1 MLKRALQTI
10 SNLLQTPVKPD
21 KALQQPRGTSA
32 STPTIDRTAAPTS
45 DDRTSN
51 DSTNG
56 VILQYFHW
64 NLPPGGNH
72 WNQLQQNAAAIA
84 AAGFT
89 ALWLPPAY
97 KGRGGGD
104 EVGYGVYD
112 LFDLGEFDQKGTV
125 ATKYG
130 SKDQL
135 IAAIK
140 AAQSAGLQVYADVVF
155 NHKDGGDATELIRA
169 IPFARDDRNTAIG
182 EPQEIEAYTQFNFPG
197 RGDKYSSLKWNRSH
211 FDSVNHNMRA
221 PGDSTVYLFEG
232 QSFEKLT
239 DLEKG
244 NYDFLLGCDLDMDH
258 PQVQDEL
265 KHWGKWFLETTGVD
279 GFRLDAVKHVPTWFF
294 CMWLDSVRDL
304 AKRPLFCVGEYWTA
318 NLATLKW
325 YLEAT
330 GDRMSLFDVPLQ
342 NNFRAASCQGRN
354 YDLRKILDGT
364 LMQEAPL
371 LAVTFVENH
380 DTQPLQSLENP
391 VEPWF
396 KPIAYALILLRQ
408 EGYPCVF
415 YADYYGADYTGRG
428 RDGNSYAIALPAH
441 NWLIEKFLYARQH
454 YAYGKQ
460 YSYFDHPNTIGWTR
474 LGDRAHPKAM
484 AVLLS
489 NGDDGAKWMEVG
501 KVNTTFTDL
510 TGHIE
515 PPVQTNS
522 DGWGEF
528 QCRGG
533 KVSVWVEAE

>member
-1 MLKRALQTI
+1 MLNRALQPI
-10 SNLLQTPVKPD
+10 SDN
-21 KALQQPRGTSA
+21 G
-32 STPTIDRTAAPTS
+32 
-45 DDRTSN
+45 
-51 DSTNG
+51 TNG
-56 VILQYFHW
+56 TILQYFHW
-64 NLPPGGNH
+64 NLPSGGTH
-72 WNQLQQNAAAIA
+72 WQQLEQNAQAIA

-104 EVGYGVYD
+104 DVGYGVYD
-112 LFDLGEFDQKGTV
+112 LFDLGEFDQKETV

-130 SKDQL
+130 SKEDL

-140 AAQSAGLQVYADVVF
+140 AAQGVGLQVYADVVF
-155 NHKDGGDATELIRA
+155 NHKDGGDATEIIRA
-169 IPFARDDRNTAIG
+169 IPFSRDDRNTAIG
-182 EPQEIEAYTQFNFPG
+182 AAQEIEAYTQFNFPG
-197 RGDKYSSLKWNRSH
+197 RGDKYSSLKWNHAH

-244 NYDFLLGCDLDMDH
+244 NYDFLLGCDLDMDN

-265 KHWGKWFLETTGVD
+265 KAWGKWFLDTTGVD
-279 GFRLDAVKHVPTWFF
+279 GFRLDAVKHMPTWFF
-294 CMWLDSVRDL
+294 CMWLDSVRDA
-304 AKRPLFCVGEYWTA
+304 AKRPLFCVGEYWTG

-325 YLEAT
+325 YLDAT

-342 NNFRAASCQGRN
+342 YNFRTASWQGRD

-364 LMQEAPL
+364 LMQNAPL

-380 DTQPLQSLENP
+380 DTQPLQSLENS

-428 RDGNSYAIALPAH
+428 HNGQDCQIALPSH
-441 NWLIEKFLYARQH
+441 RWLIDKFLYARQH
-454 YAYGKQ
+454 YAYGEQ

-474 LGDRAHPKAM
+474 LGDRNHPKAI

-489 NGDDGAKWMEVG
+489 NGDDGCKWMEVG
-501 KVNTTFTDL
+501 KPNATFTDL
-510 TGHIE
+510 TGQIE
-515 PPVQTNS
+515 TAVQTNG

-528 QCRGG
+528 HCRGG
-533 KVSVWVEAE
+533 KVSVWVGA